1 MCSKDGAAAPSW
13 RWCLRGAAWQTAGM
27 EDGSDRLTPT
37 DGLAE
42 RRTAPREAVEALLM
56 LSGCLF
62 EMREGAATT
71 ARARVSRLLENAP
84 GQCLDPDAVM
94 NAMIAG
100 GLRGETDYW
109 RAHCVPTGQRL
120 VTELCGTPV
129 GCPPDLRALPSRRF
143 TVSFRRTFDLT
154 RAPARRLRMPAPVE
168 DPHLTGLEI
177 EVEAAEGD
185 LTVAAGRL
193 EAKPAAGV
201 RGRVDL
207 SARFTFT
214 AQPGLPHGW
223 GERDGSDDLALWLAE
238 REGPIQVTAA
248 VAALAAR
255 LAGAHREPFDQV
267 MAFRNHLIDTMTC
280 GRIALDL
287 VGAAPLDWV
296 IAQGWFDCRLGAA
309 LLVAMCRARGLP
321 ARLVGGYLLWQAP
334 SEHYWM
340 EVWLP
345 DRGWTP
351 FDLLAWD
358 LSAGGRQSDWRDI
371 YAGAVDYRM
380 KTQVF
385 PRIFTGAPGVPMGAA
400 WHRLSQLT
408 ADGTETRIVSIPDGD
423 LIYAD
428 RLSVVRG

>member
-1 MCSKDGAAAPSW
+1 
-13 RWCLRGAAWQTAGM
+13 M
-27 EDGSDRLTPT
+27 EDGFDRLTPT
-37 DGLAE
+37 NALAP
-42 RRTAPREAVEALLM
+42 RRTAPREAVEALLL

-62 EMREGAATT
+62 EMREGATAT
-71 ARARVSRLLENAP
+71 AGARVKRLLEGTP
-84 GQCLDPDAVM
+84 GECLDPDAVM

-100 GLRGETDYW
+100 GLRGETNYW

-120 VTELCGTPV
+120 VTELCDRPV
-129 GCPPDLRALPSRRF
+129 GCPPDMHALPSRRF

-154 RAPARRLRMPAPVE
+154 RASARRLRMPAPVE
-168 DPHLTGLEI
+168 DAHLTDLEI
-177 EVEAAEGD
+177 AVDTAEGD
-185 LTVAAGRL
+185 VAIGPGRL
-193 EAKPAAGV
+193 EAKPDAGV

-207 SARFTFT
+207 AARFTFN
-214 AQPGLPHGW
+214 AQPGLPHGRRAR
-223 GERDGSDDLALWLAE
+223 GDPQDLTLWLAE

-255 LAGAHREPFDQV
+255 LACGQREPFDQV
-267 MAFRNHLIDTMTC
+267 LAFRNHVIDTMAC
-280 GRIALDL
+280 GRIALDQ

-296 IAQGWFDCRLGAA
+296 IAQRWFDCRLGAA
-309 LLVAMCRARGLP
+309 LLVALCRARGLP

-345 DRGWTP
+345 DQGWTP

-358 LSAGGRQSDWRDI
+358 LSAGGREPAWRDI

-385 PRIFTGAPGVPMGAA
+385 PRIFTGAPGVPMAAA
-400 WHRLSQLT
+400 WHRLSRMT